1 MNVAG
6 RWKTYAAMK
15 KAKRDGKATKVT
27 KLVKVRRTRIA
38 SLHKSL
44 ESIKANAVLLRG
56 IALQAMLTK
65 LLAYWPKAARLLLGV
80 TEAQMVPATLR
91 FCLAP

>member
-1 MNVAG
+1 
-6 RWKTYAAMK
+6 MK

-27 KLVKVRRTRIA
+27 KFVKVRRTRIA

-56 IALQAMLTK
+56 IALHAMLTK
-65 LLAYWPKAARLLLGV
+65 LLIRLMLAYWPKTARLLLGV
-80 TEAQMVPATLR
+80 TEAQMMPSTLR
-91 FCLAP
+91 LCLAP